1 MPPLRNPE
9 SYQYQRKPMTNPDG
23 PKQIVFGSTR
33 DGNFELY
40 SMKFDGTDVVRLTEN
55 RFQDVRPKFSPDG
68 KHIAFVSTR
77 AGNHEVYIMNS
88 DGSDI
93 RRVTRHEERDD
104 YPVWHP
110 DGRQLVVVSER
121 NGSHDLYLIAV
132 DET

>member
-1 MPPLRNPE
+1 
-9 SYQYQRKPMTNPDG
+9 
-23 PKQIVFGSTR
+23 
-33 DGNFELY
+33 
-40 SMKFDGTDVVRLTEN
+40 
-55 RFQDVRPKFSPDG
+55 
-68 KHIAFVSTR
+68 
-77 AGNHEVYIMNS
+77 MNS